1 MDNNQTMQELLEQ
14 QEKEMSNL
22 KVGQIITGKITKIL
36 YDEIRIELNYGFDGI
51 IPASELLLAKD
62 EEISDKYKIGEEVS
76 GEITK
81 IQRKDGVIYLS
92 VKKAFVEATRKELK
106 EALDNHTILTVHV
119 ERSIEKGLFASYK
132 TETVFIPLSQ
142 IDVKFVNNTAA
153 YVGRDLEVY
162 MLEMD
167 LRRNRIVASHRE
179 VAQERLDAEKAEKRA
194 RIKAEK
200 EAERARV
207 KKAKEDL
214 FNSLEVGQKRTGKVS
229 KIMSYGAFIDLGGI
243 EGLAHINELAWH
255 RINSVEEV
263 VKEGQEVDVYVIN
276 VDKENKRI
284 GLAIKDINNDPWNS
298 IKEEMQVGDI
308 INVKVLKLIE
318 RGAFVEVKLGVEA
331 FLPISELSEDRVMK
345 VSNVVNV
352 GDEIDVM
359 IIDIK
364 NKDKKMVVSLKEAT
378 KEPEEDYSEFLETED
393 SLGSLGELFK
403 DKFKNLQK

>member
-22 KVGQIITGKITKIL
+22 KVGQIITGKITKVL
-36 YDEIRIELNYGFDGI
+36 YDEIRVELSYGFDGI
-51 IPASELLLAKD
+51 IPENELVLAKN
-62 EEISDKYKIGEEVS
+62 EEIKDKYKVGEEIS

-81 IQRKDGVIYLS
+81 VQRKDGTIYLS
-92 VKKAFVEATRKELK
+92 VKKALVEATRKELK
-106 EALDNHTILTVHV
+106 EALDNHTILTMHV
-119 ERSIEKGLFASYK
+119 EKSIEKGLFASYK

-162 MLEMD
+162 MIEMD
-167 LRRNRIVASHRE
+167 LKRNRIVASHRE
-179 VAQERLDAEKAEKRA
+179 VAQERLNAEKAEQRA
-194 RIKAEK
+194 KIKAEK

-214 FNSLEVGQKRTGKVS
+214 FNSLEVGQKRSGKVS

-255 RINSVEEV
+255 RINSVEDV

-276 VDKENKRI
+276 VDRENKKI

-298 IKEEMQVGDI
+298 VREEMQVGDLV
-308 INVKVLKLIE
+308 NVKLLKLIE

-352 GDEIDVM
+352 GDEIEVM

-364 NKDKKMVVSLKEAT
+364 NKDKRMVVSLKEAT

-403 DKFKNLQK
+403 DKFKNLK

>member
-142 IDVKFVNNTAA
+142 IDVKFVNNTDA

-393 SLGSLGELFK
+393 SLGSIGELFK
-403 DKFKNLQK
+403 EKFKDLK

>member
-22 KVGQIITGKITKIL
+22 KVGQIITGKITKVL

-51 IPASELLLAKD
+51 IPSSELLLAKD

-92 VKKAFVEATRKELK
+92 IKKAFVEATRKELK

-214 FNSLEVGQKRTGKVS
+214 FNSLEIGQKRTGKVS

-243 EGLAHINELAWH
+243 EGLVHINELAWH
-255 RINSVEEV
+255 RINSVEDI

-298 IKEEMQVGDI
+298 VKEEMQVGGI

-393 SLGSLGELFK
+393 SLGSIGELFK
-403 DKFKNLQK
+403 EKFKDLK

>member
-14 QEKEMSNL
+14 QEQEMNNL
-22 KVGQIITGKITKIL
+22 KVGQMATGKITKVL

-51 IPASELLLAKD
+51 VTANELILDKN
-62 EEISDKYKIGEEVS
+62 EEISDKYQVGQEIT

-81 IQRKDGVIYLS
+81 VQRKDGIIYLS
-92 VKKAFVEATRKELK
+92 VKKALVEATRKELK
-106 EALDNHTILTVHV
+106 DALESHSIITVHV
-119 ERSIEKGLFASYK
+119 ERSIEKGLFAKYK

-162 MLEMD
+162 MIEMD

-179 VAQERLDAEKAEKRA
+179 VAQERVNAEKAAERA
-194 RIKAEK
+194 RIKE
-200 EAERARV
+200 ERDAERARV

-229 KIMSYGAFIDLGGI
+229 KIMSYGAFIDLGGV
-243 EGLAHINELAWH
+243 EGLAHINQLAWH
-255 RINSVEEV
+255 RVNEVEDI

-276 VDKENKRI
+276 VDKENKKI
-284 GLAIKDINNDPWNS
+284 ALAVKDINNDPWNS
-298 IKEEMQVGDI
+298 VKEEMKVGDKI
-308 INVKVLKLIE
+308 KVKVLKLIE
-318 RGAFVEVKLGVEA
+318 KGAFVEVKLGVEA

-352 GDEIDVM
+352 GDEIEVV

-364 NKDKKMVVSLKEAT
+364 NKDKRMVVSLKEAT

-403 DKFKNLQK
+403 DKFKNLK

>member
-14 QEKEMSNL
+14 QEQEMSSL
-22 KVGQIITGKITKIL
+22 KVGQMITGKITKVL

-51 IPASELLLAKD
+51 VTLNELVLDKN
-62 EEISDKYKIGEEVS
+62 EEISDKYQVGQEIT

-81 IQRKDGVIYLS
+81 VQRKDGIIYLS
-92 VKKAFVEATRKELK
+92 VKKALVEEARKELK
-106 EALDNHTILTVHV
+106 DALESHSIITVHV
-119 ERSIEKGLFASYK
+119 ERSIEKGLFAKYK

-142 IDVKFVNNTAA
+142 IDVKFVNNTST
-153 YVGRDLEVY
+153 YIGRDLEVY
-162 MLEMD
+162 MIEMD

-179 VAQERLDAEKAEKRA
+179 VAQERVNAEKATQRA
-194 RIKAEK
+194 RIKEERDAQ
-200 EAERARV
+200 RARV

-214 FNSLEVGQKRTGKVS
+214 FNSLEIGQKRTGKVS

-243 EGLAHINELAWH
+243 EGLAHINQLAWH
-255 RINSVEEV
+255 RVNEVEDV

-276 VDKENKRI
+276 VDKENKKI
-284 GLAIKDINNDPWNS
+284 ALAVKDINNDPWNCV
-298 IKEEMQVGDI
+298 KEEIKVGDKI
-308 INVKVLKLIE
+308 KVKVVKLIE

-331 FLPISELSEDRVMK
+331 FLPISELSEDRVVK

-352 GDEIDVM
+352 DDEIEVV

-364 NKDKKMVVSLKEAT
+364 NKEKRMVVSLKEAT

-393 SLGSLGELFK
+393 SLVSLGELFK
-403 DKFKNLQK
+403 DKFKDLK

>member
-51 IPASELLLAKD
+51 IPVFELLLAKD

-92 VKKAFVEATRKELK
+92 IKKAFVEATRKELK

-393 SLGSLGELFK
+393 SLGSIGELFK
-403 DKFKNLQK
+403 EKFKDLK

>member
-22 KVGQIITGKITKIL
+22 KVGQIITGKITKVL

-51 IPASELLLAKD
+51 ISSSELLLAKD

-393 SLGSLGELFK
+393 SLGSIGELFK
-403 DKFKNLQK
+403 EKFKDLK

>member
-92 VKKAFVEATRKELK
+92 IKKAFVEATRKELK

-393 SLGSLGELFK
+393 SLGSIGELFK
-403 DKFKNLQK
+403 EKFKDLK

>member
-22 KVGQIITGKITKIL
+22 KVGQTISGKITKVL
-36 YDEIRIELNYGFDGI
+36 YDEIHVELAYGFDGI
-51 IPASELLLAKD
+51 IPEAELVLAKN
-62 EEISDKYKIGEEVS
+62 EEIADKYKVGEEIS

-81 IQRKDGVIYLS
+81 IQRKDGTIYLS
-92 VKKAFVEATRKELK
+92 VKKALVEATRKELK
-106 EALDNHTILTVHV
+106 EALDNHTILTMHV

-162 MLEMD
+162 MIEMD

-214 FNSLEVGQKRTGKVS
+214 FNSLEIGQKRRGKVS

-255 RINSVEEV
+255 RINAVEDV

-276 VDKENKRI
+276 VDRENKKV

-298 IKEEMQVGDI
+298 VREEMQVGDLV
-308 INVKVLKLIE
+308 NVKVLKLIE

-345 VSNVVNV
+345 VSNVINV
-352 GDEIDVM
+352 GDEIEVM

-364 NKDKKMVVSLKEAT
+364 NKDKRMVVSLKEAT

-403 DKFKNLQK
+403 DKFKDLK

>member
-51 IPASELLLAKD
+51 IPVSELLLAKD

-92 VKKAFVEATRKELK
+92 IKKAFVEATRKELK

-393 SLGSLGELFK
+393 SLGSIGELFK
-403 DKFKNLQK
+403 EKFKDLK

>member
-22 KVGQIITGKITKIL
+22 KVGQIITGKITKVL

-51 IPASELLLAKD
+51 ILSSELLLAKD

-92 VKKAFVEATRKELK
+92 IKKAFVEATRKELK

-153 YVGRDLEVY
+153 YVGCDLEVY

-255 RINSVEEV
+255 RINSVEDV

-298 IKEEMQVGDI
+298 VKEEMQVGDI

-393 SLGSLGELFK
+393 SLGSIGELFK
-403 DKFKNLQK
+403 EKFKDLK